1 MTQTATIPELEG
13 DEYILKIPLGIANA
27 VSKGGYFDRYFK
39 YRNKGLN
46 SKEAWSAVESD
57 LQAYGFEGRYS
68 SYESFRVRLSSA
80 ARAEGVEG
88 SNGASDSF
96 VIFRIFAYAKP

>member
-1 MTQTATIPELEG
+1 MTDSTHIPELEG
-13 DEYILKIPLGIANA
+13 DEYIVKIPLGIVNA
-27 VSKGGYFDRYFK
+27 VSNGGYFDRYFK
-39 YRNKGLN
+39 YRGKGLT

-80 ARAEGVEG
+80 PRVLKEWRAQMGQ
-88 SNGASDSF
+88 SINF
-96 VIFRIFAYAKP
+96 TK

>member
-1 MTQTATIPELEG
+1 MTQTSAIPELEG

-80 ARAEGVEG
+80 PRVLKAWRARMER
-88 SNGASDSF
+88 
-96 VIFRIFAYAKP
+96 VINLGE